1 MENGDR
7 RTGPNNDKTKPKK
20 NMKQVN
26 EACNQQAMEASERA
40 KRLAMTNTA

>member
-1 MENGDR
+1 MGIVELAQ
-7 RTGPNNDKTKPKK
+7 TMTKPNQKK